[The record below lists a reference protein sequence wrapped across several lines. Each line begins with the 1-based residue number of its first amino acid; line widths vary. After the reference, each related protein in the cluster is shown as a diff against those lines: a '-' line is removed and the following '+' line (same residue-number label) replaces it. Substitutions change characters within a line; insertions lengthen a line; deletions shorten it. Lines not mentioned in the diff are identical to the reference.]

1 MEGRLHADASPEK
14 RLFISL
20 LTRDISMVA
29 AFLDLIDNSVN
40 AAVAPFS
47 EKLRTAEEYIDLL
60 QDAAIKPT
68 VDIHV
73 TLSRAACK
81 TLIDSER
88 RKNTQASSDVG
99 ARQLARF

>member
-1 MEGRLHADASPEK
+1 
-14 RLFISL
+14 
-20 LTRDISMVA
+20 MVA

-68 VDIHV
+68 
-73 TLSRAACK
+73 
-81 TLIDSER
+81 EP
-88 RKNTQASSDVG
+88 
-99 ARQLARF
+99 LAKL